1 MQPAC
6 RPTCSKPFYL
16 GSAFMHSAMIT
27 KTLRGCSPAMLALTL
42 LLSIRLGATAQSISE
57 AKIPRAITKSA
68 DIDRRLKDSEVR
80 INSLIRK
87 MTLTEKIGQ
96 LQQVNN
102 ATVESEAPANHQ
114 ATVDSLSERIRQG
127 QIGSIL
133 NEVDSTNINRLQT
146 LAVESSRV
154 GVPLIFGRDVI
165 HGYRTIFP
173 IPLGQ
178 AASWNPGLVE
188 QAAATAA
195 REARSVGI
203 RWTFA
208 PMVDIARDPRWGRI
222 AESFGED
229 PCLASAFSAA
239 MVKGFQGTDLSSPDR
254 IAACAKHFAGYGAC
268 EGGRDY
274 NSAVISPALMQ
285 NVYLQPF
292 HVAVDAGVATL
303 MTSFNDVN
311 GIPGSANKHLLRD
324 VLRNDWGF
332 KGFVVSDWESIRE
345 MIVHGYCTDEKD
357 AARTAARAGVN
368 MEMVSQTYESHLP
381 ALVRDDEIPESMIN
395 ELAADVLRVKDRLGL
410 FEHPFVDTTHL
421 PLLAEDHLQLARQ
434 LARQSIVLLKN
445 KDRVLP
451 IDRSKVKKL
460 AVIGPLAD
468 DKKAQLGAW
477 VLDARNEDSRTP
489 LAAIRESAGTGVQVL
504 FAPGLIDDLDRS
516 KSKFDEAVAIA
527 KQADAVLLVV
537 GESADLSGEARS
549 RAILDLP
556 GAQNDLVD
564 AIAGAGKRIVLIVEA
579 GRPLTIGRQIEK
591 VDSVLY
597 SFHAGTMA
605 GPALADL
612 IWGIESPSGKLP
624 VTIPKTVGQIPLY
637 YNHTNT
643 GRPPRPYD
651 FNADSKIDD
660 FIHRNLGNNSS
671 YIDVSPYPLYPFGYG
686 LSYTTFEYGEA
697 KLSSTSLAKSETL
710 VIRAP
715 ITNTGKLPAE
725 EISQLYI
732 RNVAGGAVHPVRELK
747 AFQRVHIEP
756 GETKFVQFTLPVDSL
771 AFFDSAE
778 RRILPSGK
786 FEIYL
791 GGNSL
796 APLATQFEIGK

>member
-1 MQPAC
+1 MRSASRLPS
-6 RPTCSKPFYL
+6 PKLVYL
-16 GSAFMHSAMIT
+16 GSAFIASTVIAGVLRKCTSALVAIALVLCT
-27 KTLRGCSPAMLALTL
+27 K
-42 LLSIRLGATAQSISE
+42 LSVTAQSVSS
-57 AKIPRAITKSA
+57 AIPDAPSKSA
-68 DIDRRLKDSEVR
+68 GIDARGEDSNER

-87 MTLTEKIGQ
+87 MTLAEKIGQ

-102 ATVESEAPANHQ
+102 VDVEGQPPANHR
-114 ATVDSLSERIRQG
+114 ATEEDLSERIRKG
-127 QIGSIL
+127 RVGSIL
-133 NEVDSTNINRLQT
+133 NEVDPSNINRLQKV
-146 LAVESSRV
+146 AVESSRV

-178 AASWNPGLVE
+178 AASWNPELVE
-188 QAAATAA
+188 QAAAIAA
-195 REARSVGI
+195 SEARSVGI

-222 AESFGED
+222 AESLGED
-229 PCLASAFSAA
+229 PCLASSLSAA
-239 MVKGFQGTDLSSPDR
+239 MVKGFQSSDLSSADR

-285 NVYLQPF
+285 NVYLRPF
-292 HVAVDAGVATL
+292 RAAVDAGVATL

-311 GIPGSANKHLLRD
+311 GVPGSANKHLLRE
-324 VLRNDWGF
+324 VLRNEWGF
-332 KGFVVSDWESIRE
+332 NGFVVSDWESIRE
-345 MIVHGYCTDEKD
+345 MTVHGYCTDEKD

-381 ALVRDDEIPESMIN
+381 TLVRDGEISEALIN

-410 FEHPFVDTTHL
+410 FEHPFVDATHSS
-421 PLLAEDHLQLARQ
+421 PLAEDHLRLARQ

-445 KDRVLP
+445 NDRVLP

-477 VLDARNEDSRTP
+477 VLDARNDDSRTP
-489 LAAIRESAGTGVQVL
+489 LDSIRETAGIGVEVL
-504 FAPGLIDDLDRS
+504 FASGLTDDLDRS
-516 KSKFDEAVAIA
+516 KSKFGEAVAIA
-527 KQADAVLLVV
+527 NQADIVLLVV
-537 GESADLSGEARS
+537 GEGADLSGEARS
-549 RAILDLP
+549 RAIIDLP

-564 AIAGAGKRIVLIVEA
+564 AIAGTGKPIVLIVEA

-591 VDSVLY
+591 VKSVLY

-612 IWGIESPSGKLP
+612 IWGIEAPSGKLP
-624 VTIPKTVGQIPLY
+624 VTIPKSVGQIPLY
-637 YNHTNT
+637 YNHAST

-651 FNADSKIDD
+651 FSRDGKIDN
-660 FIHRNLGNNSS
+660 FIHRNLGNNSN

-686 LSYTTFEYGEA
+686 MSYTTFAYGEV
-697 KLSSTSLAKSETL
+697 KLSSTILAKGETL

-715 ITNTGKLPAE
+715 VTNTGKLPGE
-725 EISQLYI
+725 EVSQLYI
-732 RNVAGGAVHPVRELK
+732 RNMSGGTVHEVRELK
-747 AFQRVHIEP
+747 AFRRVHIEP
-756 GETKFVQFTLPVDSL
+756 GKTKSVQFSIPVDSL
-771 AFFDSAE
+771 AFFDSQE
-778 RRILPSGK
+778 RRISPSGK

-796 APLATQFEIGK
+796 APFAAQFEVGK

>member
-1 MQPAC
+1 
-6 RPTCSKPFYL
+6 
-16 GSAFMHSAMIT
+16 
-27 KTLRGCSPAMLALTL
+27 
-42 LLSIRLGATAQSISE
+42 
-57 AKIPRAITKSA
+57 
-68 DIDRRLKDSEVR
+68 
-80 INSLIRK
+80 
-87 MTLTEKIGQ
+87 
-96 LQQVNN
+96 
-102 ATVESEAPANHQ
+102 
-114 ATVDSLSERIRQG
+114 
-127 QIGSIL
+127 
-133 NEVDSTNINRLQT
+133 
-146 LAVESSRV
+146 
-154 GVPLIFGRDVI
+154 
-165 HGYRTIFP
+165 
-173 IPLGQ
+173 
-178 AASWNPGLVE
+178 
-188 QAAATAA
+188 
-195 REARSVGI
+195 
-203 RWTFA
+203 
-208 PMVDIARDPRWGRI
+208 
-222 AESFGED
+222 
-229 PCLASAFSAA
+229 
-239 MVKGFQGTDLSSPDR
+239 
-254 IAACAKHFAGYGAC
+254 
-268 EGGRDY
+268 
-274 NSAVISPALMQ
+274 
-285 NVYLQPF
+285 VYLRPF
-292 HVAVDAGVATL
+292 HAAVDAGVATL

-311 GIPGSANKHLLRD
+311 GVPGSANKHLLRE

-345 MIVHGYCTDEKD
+345 MVVHGYCTDEKD

-368 MEMVSQTYESHLP
+368 MEMVSQAYENHLP
-381 ALVRDDEIPESMIN
+381 TLVRDGEIPEALIN

-410 FEHPFVDTTHL
+410 FEHPFVDATHS
-421 PLLAEDHLQLARQ
+421 PLLTEDHLRLARQ

-451 IDRSKVKKL
+451 IDRSKAKKL

-477 VLDARNEDSRTP
+477 VLDARINDSRTP
-489 LAAIRESAGTGVQVL
+489 LAAIRESAGTGVEVL
-504 FAPGLIDDLDRS
+504 FAPGLTDDLDRL
-516 KSKFDEAVAIA
+516 KSKFGEAVAIA
-527 KQADAVLLVV
+527 KQADVVLLVV

-564 AIAGAGKRIVLIVEA
+564 AIAATGKRIVLIVAA

-637 YNHTNT
+637 YNHTST

-651 FNADSKIDD
+651 FSRDSKIDD
-660 FIHRNLGNNSS
+660 FIHRDLGNNSN

-686 LSYTTFEYGEA
+686 LSYTTFEYGEV
-697 KLSSTSLAKSETL
+697 KLSSTKLAEGETL

-715 ITNTGKLPAE
+715 ITNTGKVSAE
-725 EISQLYI
+725 EVSQLYI
-732 RNVAGGAVHPVRELK
+732 RNMAGGAVHEVRELK

-756 GETKFVQFTLPVDSL
+756 GETKLVQFALPVDSL
-771 AFFDSAE
+771 AFFDSHE

-796 APLATQFEIGK
+796 APLAAQFGVGK